1 MNDITILNGSDPAG
15 KIILSND
22 KIYRGIHKE
31 FIVEYAIIYNTC
43 LHNDLFGRYIIKT
56 KIADDFK
63 LEPFALL
70 FEHERVKPYIYP
82 FEWTLSMIIDAAY
95 TALNLV
101 ISLDKIGL
109 GLKDGHQFNIA
120 YHKGSFYWIDFGSII
135 QFKTLSWMFEEFI
148 DAFINSI
155 ICKANGV
162 HGDNIHAYLTDEDE
176 REYTSLRAM
185 ILQYAHVGEVFKAT
199 QLLQQWI
206 KFYEMKITIIP
217 CGSKISDSILSFIV
231 NFVKEAQIKQVLLIS
246 GNFTDICH
254 TLNQNDIAVTVFN
267 EDPGYIDFIYS
278 QIKGK
283 TTNISPVFI
292 NFSNPNGANSEP
304 RWSKAEMRFPAE
316 MVIVFH
322 HFSTMSE
329 TDFVPLVKKLKLF
342 TLRYAAIEVVYP
354 CNSDLITAIKKEFDI
369 ITITQESY
377 HNDKRLLFV
386 KVK

>member
-43 LHNDLFGRYIIKT
+43 LHNDLLGRYIIKT

-95 TALNLV
+95 TALNLM

-162 HGDNIHAYLTDEDE
+162 YGDNIHAYLTDEDE
-176 REYTSLRAM
+176 KKYTSLRAM
-185 ILQYAHVGEVFKAT
+185 ILQYAHVGEVFKAA

-217 CGSKISDSILSFIV
+217 YGSNISDSILSFIV

-246 GNFTDICH
+246 GNFTNICH

-292 NFSNPNGANSEP
+292 NFLNPNGANSEP

-322 HFSTMSE
+322 HFATMSE
-329 TDFVPLVKKLKLF
+329 TDFGPLVKKLKLF

-354 CNSDLITAIKKEFDI
+354 CNSDLITAIKNEFDI